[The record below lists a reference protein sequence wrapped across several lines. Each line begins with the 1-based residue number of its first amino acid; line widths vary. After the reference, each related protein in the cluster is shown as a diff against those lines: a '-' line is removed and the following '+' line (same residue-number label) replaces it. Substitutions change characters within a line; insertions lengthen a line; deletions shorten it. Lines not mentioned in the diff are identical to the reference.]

1 MFPWVLSPKTRNP
14 AKAIARHASMEAKVE
29 KWVTRANLSIVG
41 FFKDPYINNELWS
54 SKCQHNPAGEVP
66 EFSRQTKALG

>member
-1 MFPWVLSPKTRNP
+1 
-14 AKAIARHASMEAKVE
+14 MEAKVE